1 MIQKR
6 IAFVLLT
13 AGVFGGGLAAGLWI
27 GSNRVPATPPPAW
40 LYSEFNEITRP
51 GLQIQSLIQSRP
63 DLWTEINAELRQLK
77 PRIDEFRAHVHEI
90 DMDFRRDFEAILTEE
105 QKLRLAQAQQDR
117 TLPRIH
123 TEWPKAAQPASPSE
137 GKSAAP
143 AGKVPA
149 VAATTPAASAPS
161 SAAVPAP
168 ATPAAAATPAPKPA
182 ATATSAPAT
191 AAAATKPPT
200 STPASA
206 APAPASPPR
215 IYHERSDGLVS
226 SFVFV
231 PYTSAKFSEV
241 LDLDEDQEEKL
252 NLLLAE
258 RRTRFLR
265 LCDDTP
271 PPSLQLNRIADI
283 IRRAQANTGKS
294 GK

>member
-90 DMDFRRDFEAILTEE
+90 DTDFRRDFEAILTDE
-105 QKLRLAQAQQDR
+105 QKIRLAQAQQDR
-117 TLPRIH
+117 VLPRIH
-123 TEWPKAAQPASPSE
+123 TEWPKTGQPATQ
-137 GKSAAP
+137 P
-143 AGKVPA
+143 AGKEPA
-149 VAATTPAASAPS
+149 PADKSAVVAASAPS
-161 SAAVPAP
+161 AGP
-168 ATPAAAATPAPKPA
+168 TPAAAATPA
-182 ATATSAPAT
+182 TQTSAPAPAT
-191 AAAATKPPT
+191 SAAANRAKTPAAAPTASKPAAA
-200 STPASA
+200 TPASA
-206 APAPASPPR
+206 PR

-231 PYTSAKFSEV
+231 PYTSVKFSEV

-283 IRRAQANTGKS
+283 IRRAQAGAGKS
-294 GK
+294 GN

>member
-1 MIQKR
+1 
-6 IAFVLLT
+6 
-13 AGVFGGGLAAGLWI
+13 
-27 GSNRVPATPPPAW
+27 
-40 LYSEFNEITRP
+40 
-51 GLQIQSLIQSRP
+51 
-63 DLWTEINAELRQLK
+63 
-77 PRIDEFRAHVHEI
+77 VHEI

-143 AGKVPA
+143 AGKVTA

-168 ATPAAAATPAPKPA
+168 ATPAAAATPAPKP
-182 ATATSAPAT
+182 